1 MPMPE
6 DMGYFRRNLEK
17 RRFHTIAGFVPRS
30 GLQRVLDAGAGS
42 GWLSEILSERGLD
55 VHSLDLG
62 FDSIKRAS
70 QRIRLKK
77 GGYGTHGETVIQDGG
92 KTGKAVCF
100 TLGDVY
106 RLPYGDGSFDAVVAS
121 EIIEHLDIP
130 EKAFHE
136 VYRVLQPKGFLIVLT
151 PYNETIE
158 QTLCIHFNE
167 KIPVNH
173 NLHTFDESSMGKLL
187 VNSGFSVQ
195 RVMLFINRPAER
207 IGLAGMTGFLPHPL
221 WRLIDTALCRSL
233 GKQTYMVVK
242 AVRTEV

>member
-30 GLQRVLDAGAGS
+30 GIQRVLDAGAGS

-70 QRIRLKK
+70 QRIRLKSS
-77 GGYGTHGETVIQDGG
+77 YGTHGETVIQEAG
-92 KTGKAVCF
+92 KTGKSVCF
-100 TLGDVY
+100 TLGDIY

-121 EIIEHLDIP
+121 EIIEHLGSP

-136 VYRVLQPKGFLIVLT
+136 IYRVLQPKGFLIVST
-151 PYNETIE
+151 PYNEIIE
-158 QTLCIHFNE
+158 HTLCIHCNE
-167 KIPVNH
+167 KTPVNAH
-173 NLHTFDESSMGKLL
+173 LHSFDESSMGKLL

-195 RVMLFINRPAER
+195 RIMLFISRPAER

-221 WRLIDTALCRSL
+221 WRLIDTALCRLL
-233 GKQTYMVVK
+233 GRQTYMVVK
-242 AVRTEV
+242 AVRDER